1 MKAWLPTHKDPNKA
15 LVGFMKKLL
24 HKRLVDAWLL
34 PLSYGDNGIGLAL
47 VKDEDLL
54 EQARPFAPVMRINA
68 ARALSAIT
76 RRGSAGK
83 VGALLRPCEQRAFVE
98 LVKFNQIN
106 GQNVFIMGLDCPG
119 TYDVE
124 DYASVAG
131 GNPLPEEALLHQAR
145 SGEIQPEEGFRFRSA
160 CEICEHFT
168 PVMEGG
174 YAPDISL
181 GFLGLDPYEA
191 IMVEGEPDLLTE
203 LGLEEATEPVE
214 RQKVI
219 EAIRERRVAQRQAL
233 FSEVR
238 EKARGIEGLRNY
250 FATCVR
256 CHNCMVNCPICYCP
270 DCVFR
275 TETFDRT
282 ARQYFAWAE
291 RKGAV
296 PMLPDAILFH
306 LTRLNHMATSCVGC
320 GMCTS
325 ACPVG
330 IEVGALFAAVGERV
344 QVLFDY
350 VPGHSLEEQPPV
362 AVFKEEEFVNLG

>member
-1 MKAWLPTHKDPNKA
+1 MKALMPTNGNPTQAVIN
-15 LVGFMKKLL
+15 LMKQLL
-24 HKRLVDAWLL
+24 RQGVVDAWLV
-34 PLSYGDNGIGLAL
+34 PIPYADNGITPAL
-47 VKDEDLL
+47 VKDEGLL

-76 RRGSAGK
+76 KRGSAGK
-83 VGALLRPCEQRAFVE
+83 LGALLRPCEVRAFVE

-106 GQNVFIMGLDCPG
+106 GQSVFVVGMDCPG
-119 TYDVE
+119 TYDAK
-124 DYASVAG
+124 DYASLAG
-131 GNPLPEEALLHQAR
+131 DPSPEEDILRQAR
-145 SGEIQPEEGFRFRSA
+145 MGEVQPQDGFQFRSA
-160 CEICEHFT
+160 CQICEHFT
-168 PVMEGG
+168 SAMDGG
-174 YAPDISL
+174 YAPDLSL

-191 IMVEGEPDLLTE
+191 ILLEGDAELLGE
-203 LGLEEATEPVE
+203 LGLEETAEVAE
-214 RQKVI
+214 RDGVI
-219 EAIRERRVAQRQAL
+219 EAIREKRAAHTREV

-238 EKARGIEGLRNY
+238 AKAKGVEGVRAY
-250 FATCVR
+250 FATCIR

-306 LTRLNHMATSCVGC
+306 ITRLNHMVTSCVGC

-344 QVLFDY
+344 QALFDY
-350 VPGHSLEEQPPV
+350 VPGRSLDEPPPV
-362 AVFKEEEFVNLG
+362 ATFRENEFVELGY